1 MLSHAELSVLADA
14 LRPRVVG
21 GQIQKVRAPDPLT
34 VVLRV
39 RRPGETVHLVLSC
52 APGAARLA
60 EADAQGPTL
69 PEPPALVDWLR
80 AVAVGRRLTDL
91 TLDPIDRV
99 VALQVEGGRLI
110 AELTG
115 RHANLVAVDADG
127 RVVATARRFPS
138 ARALG
143 TGDPYAPPPPPP
155 TRPASPVRFT
165 DPRAVEREA
174 RARLAAAAEAHGE
187 AERARVLR
195 AVRRRLE
202 RLRDNVEADLAR
214 SEAADQFKRW
224 GELLKTQ
231 LHRVE
236 RGADAARVQDWYA
249 EGAPLVEVPLDP
261 ALDGPANVERLFH
274 RYRKARDGA
283 EHALARLIEVEGDL
297 ERLDALAAE
306 HEDLAVLVEAL
317 KSAGLYREKA
327 GGGGRRAPVERLPYR
342 VFESRAGERILV
354 GRGGADNHATT
365 FHVARGN
372 DYWLHVRDAPGAH
385 VVVPLPARGQDPHP
399 ETLRDAAAL
408 AAHHSDLR
416 GETVVDVTLT
426 RRKHVR
432 AVPGAGPGRVT
443 VADARALTVTD
454 GEARIARLY
463 AR

>member
-1 MLSHAELSVLADA
+1 MLSHAELAAVADA

-21 GQIQKVRAPDPLT
+21 GQVQKVRAPDPHT

-52 APGAARLA
+52 APGAPRLA

-80 AVAVGRRLTDL
+80 AVAAGRRLDAL
-91 TLDPIDRV
+91 TLDPDDRV
-99 VALQVEGGRLI
+99 ITLQFEGGRLV

-115 RHANLVAVDADG
+115 RHANLIAVDADD
-127 RVVATARRFPS
+127 RVVATARRFAPG
-138 ARALG
+138 RGLG
-143 TGDPYAPPPPPP
+143 TGDAYVPPPPPP
-155 TRPASPVRFT
+155 PRPLTPPRFT

-174 RARLAAAAEAHGE
+174 RVRLAAAAEASAE
-187 AERARVLR
+187 AERARLLR
-195 AVRRRLE
+195 TVRKRLE
-202 RLRDNVEADLAR
+202 RLRANVEADLAR
-214 SEAADQFKRW
+214 SDAADQWRRW

-231 LHRVE
+231 LHRVT
-236 RGADAARVQDWYA
+236 RGDATARVQDWYA

-261 ALDGPANVERLFH
+261 ALDGPANVERLFQ

-283 EHALARLIEVEGDL
+283 EHALARLVEVESNL
-297 ERLDALAAE
+297 ERLDALDAA
-306 HEDLAVLVEAL
+306 HDDLEGLTEAL
-317 KSAGLYREKA
+317 RAAGLFREKA
-327 GGGGRRAPVERLPYR
+327 GGGGRRATTTRLPYR

-372 DYWLHVRDAPGAH
+372 DLWLHVRDAPGAH
-385 VVVPLPARGQDPHP
+385 VVVPLPARGRDPHP
-399 ETLRDAAAL
+399 ETLLDAAAL

-416 GETVVDVTLT
+416 GETVVDVTVT

-443 VADARALTVTD
+443 IADARALTVTD
-454 GEARIARLY
+454 GAERIARLY